1 MPTTQLIV
9 VTKALML
16 TIALVLVRGA
26 VDACEAPAPVASP
39 PPPPLPPS
47 WGCFAKLAYT
57 LKSEL
62 F

>member
-26 VDACEAPAPVASP
+26 VDACEAPAPVASSP
-39 PPPPLPPS
+39 SSPPS
-47 WGCFAKLAYT
+47 SSPLLGVLCQACLY
-57 LKSEL
+57 LEI
-62 F
+62 